1 RLRERGMVTAE
12 ELSQANGVSRQTVLR
27 WRKHGFVQA
36 HAYNDHHRYLYD
48 PAAAVPPATARWSR
62 IRAER
67 TSDSINK
74 REGGAV

>member
-1 RLRERGMVTAE
+1 MVTAE

-36 HAYNDHHRYLYD
+36 HAYNDHHQYLYD

-74 REGGAV
+74 RQGGAV